1 MKKRQGM
8 RSIRYRLS
16 VGVGGAAL
24 MAMALFNPV
33 TQAATSNIYIAV
45 TVVNK
50 PACTVNNNQTI
61 DVNFGDDLFT
71 VRVDGNNYIKTL
83 DYTLECR
90 DNTKNAMKMK
100 VVGVATAFDGSALQT
115 NKADLGVALR
125 AEGHPLPINSWLN
138 FTYPA
143 KPLLQAVPIKRA
155 GSTLT
160 AGAFS
165 AGATLMVDYQ

>member
-8 RSIRYRLS
+8 RSISYRLS

-33 TQAATSNIYIAV
+33 TQAATSNIYISV
-45 TVVNK
+45 TVVDK

-61 DVNFGDDLFT
+61 NVDFGDDLFT
-71 VRVDGNNYIKTL
+71 NRVDGSNYIKTL
-83 DYTLECR
+83 DCKNNVR
-90 DNTKNAMKMK
+90 NAMKMK
-100 VVGVATAFDGSALQT
+100 IVGSATAFDGSALQT
-115 NKADLGVALR
+115 NKTDLGVALR
-125 AEGHPLPINSWLN
+125 AEGRPLLINSWLN

-143 KPLLQAVPIKRA
+143 QPLLQAVPVKRA

-160 AGAFS
+160 AGGFS